1 MTYNPLTRTYAL
13 GTDADVTYLVHCTCE
28 A

>member
-13 GTDADVTYLVHCTCE
+13 GSDVGVNYIAACRK
-28 A
+28 